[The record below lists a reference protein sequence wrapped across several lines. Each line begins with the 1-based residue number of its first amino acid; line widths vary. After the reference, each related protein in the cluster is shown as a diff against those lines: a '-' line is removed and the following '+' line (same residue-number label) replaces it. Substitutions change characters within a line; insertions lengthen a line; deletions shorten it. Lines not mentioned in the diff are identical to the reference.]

1 MQYNYTIHKIIRAF
15 PEKKKINSKRRE
27 EAVAQYWGTMGRSL
41 TFSFVAGG
49 IWERGRAPR
58 WAATVETLVSVR
70 APLSAPRAL
79 AVLARRV
86 PVLQDTA
93 REPQSGRDRDMAC
106 GTPSL
111 PASVPPCERLILRHQ
126 PEAEAAVATTSSP
139 GRGVIKP
146 PGGKT
151 TH

>member
-1 MQYNYTIHKIIRAF
+1 M
-15 PEKKKINSKRRE
+15 
-27 EAVAQYWGTMGRSL
+27 AQYRGTMGRSL
-41 TFSFVAGG
+41 TFSLVAGG
-49 IWERGRAPR
+49 IWERGRTPR

-70 APLSAPRAL
+70 APLRAPRAP
-79 AVLARRV
+79 AVLARQV

-106 GTPSL
+106 GTPPSL
-111 PASVPPCERLILRHQ
+111 LASVPPCERLILRHQ
-126 PEAEAAVATTSSP
+126 PEAEATVATTSSP